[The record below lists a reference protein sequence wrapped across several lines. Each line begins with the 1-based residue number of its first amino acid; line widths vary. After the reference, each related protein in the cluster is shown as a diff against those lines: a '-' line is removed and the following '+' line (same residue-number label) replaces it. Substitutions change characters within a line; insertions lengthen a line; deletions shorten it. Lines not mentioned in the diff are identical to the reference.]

1 LRHPTVAGLQIS
13 GAKQLRREAEAP
25 GLRVGEVG
33 EANMTMLR
41 LSRIALV
48 ATVAAFFTLVA
59 FGNVT
64 DYGANWQF
72 VSHVMSMDTTYRN
85 PDVMWR
91 AVTDPT
97 LQRVAYALIIAWQAA
112 TALVLWIGVARLL
125 RTIGGD
131 AIEFA
136 ESRAVA
142 IAGLTMGLLL
152 YAVGFLVVAGE
163 WFAMWQSQTW
173 NGQQAAGIF
182 VLLIGLAL
190 LHLCGPEPER
200 RT

>member
-1 LRHPTVAGLQIS
+1 
-13 GAKQLRREAEAP
+13 
-25 GLRVGEVG
+25 
-33 EANMTMLR
+33 MTMLR

-72 VSHVMSMDTTYRN
+72 VTHVMSMDTTFRD

-91 AVTDPT
+91 AITDPM
-97 LQRVAYALIIAWQAA
+97 LQRLTYGLIIAWQAL

-125 RTIGGD
+125 R
-131 AIEFA
+131 AINADPTVFA
-136 ESRAVA
+136 GARAVA
-142 IAGLTMGLLL
+142 IAGLTMGFLL

-173 NGQQAAGIF
+173 NGQASAAIF
-182 VLLIGLAL
+182 VLFIGLAL
-190 LHLCGPEPER
+190 LHLCGPEAR
-200 RT
+200 